1 MEPPTGGHSVGKLA
15 SITDSDQPSSLLMTA
30 VKGFIVQTSS
40 FHWEE
45 SRQATKPTKE
55 EISPATETATSLAT
69 RRCWLDDGGGGEIN
83 FDLSSLFNHL
93 KQLSMTWG
101 GCNNIQPNDIWNNG
115 FQHNDMQN
123 SDRKYGST

>member
-1 MEPPTGGHSVGKLA
+1 M
-15 SITDSDQPSSLLMTA
+15 TDSDQPSSLLMTA
-30 VKGFIVQTSS
+30 VKGFIVQTST

-45 SRQATKPTKE
+45 SRQANEPTKE
-55 EISPATETATSLAT
+55 EISPATETALAS
-69 RRCWLDDGGGGEIN
+69 RRVGVDSTTGEIN

-101 GCNNIQPNDIWNNG
+101 GCNNIQPNDFKPNDIWNNG

-123 SDRKYGST
+123 SDCKYGGT